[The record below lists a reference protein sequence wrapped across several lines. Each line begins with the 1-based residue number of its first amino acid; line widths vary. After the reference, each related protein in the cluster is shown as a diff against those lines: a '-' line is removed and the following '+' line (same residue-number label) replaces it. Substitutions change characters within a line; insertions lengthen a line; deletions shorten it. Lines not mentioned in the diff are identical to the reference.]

1 MAERI
6 EAEITLGYREF
17 SAGVDAVVRETQK
30 LGQGVERGLSQ
41 VEQRARAAFSQFAKE
56 ARAATTEYQQ
66 FAAKVTQTASQISL
80 GELEN
85 KLKGIAQS
93 GAQAFGSVLTSGAN
107 FEEGLLRINTIA
119 GLSQDELAGLGE
131 QLKNVGRE
139 IGVSASPTQTLASYY
154 DVLSSGFTKTAD
166 ATKVL
171 NASLKLAAGGQAE
184 ASDTTRTLTG
194 ILNAYGD
201 TSEKA
206 QLRADQL
213 FQTVNLGVTTVPELS
228 KSLGLVTST
237 AASAGV
243 SFEELSAAIATATLR
258 GQTTSSAIEGI
269 RGVIGSL
276 ISPTAGAQ
284 KEFARLGITVNATT
298 LAQDGLLKTLQKIQT
313 ANGGQVDS
321 LNKIIEGQV
330 GLATA
335 LALTK
340 DGGDAFAAN
349 LDKIGQSAG
358 ANQQAL
364 DQVNKGVN
372 ESAKAFGSSVE
383 RLKITASDAALPIQ
397 SGLLKAL
404 TGIVDRIALI
414 PKPVLT
420 ATLALSGFT
429 FAVAGLAGTAAGLA
443 FVLPTITG
451 QLTTLGARVVPLA
464 TASFRALNVPVGFA
478 ARNLL
483 AATAAMIRT
492 NLTAAVTTAST
503 LTLRGAYD
511 ALNAS
516 LVTSTALIS
525 GVGLGIGALVIG
537 LGVLANAYINLQN
550 EVNEAN
556 EAMLKSEDLSNFGRK
571 VNRKI
576 KTNDVLGLTGEEARQ
591 RGVTSDDVTQLIK
604 DNILAAEQAREA
616 GDKERER
623 KTVERVRRLKE
634 LRSELAEANARVEQ
648 EAAKSPAGQAA
659 TPAETDK
666 ERRAREA
673 QERRERRAREAQ
685 ERREAQARER
695 DRRARREG
703 AEFVAQGVAEAAV
716 AAEKEAEKAHKQ
728 KLREEARRAKELKA
742 AQAKAKK
749 EAEKAFDEASQRDD
763 EITDQGAIRNRT
775 AAADAAR
782 SEREL
787 AQERQS
793 IYAELA
799 KAGAASQ
806 SQLRAAIEDTL
817 RLRLQEIEAE
827 RQLALQQAASAEE
840 VAAAER
846 KAGIAKVR
854 AQNDYEKAI
863 KDASKALDRQKAQS
877 SAATNLNLGGGP
889 YSLDQF
895 IQGQQGF
902 LDLTK
907 SGTGPGGNPREVAR
921 QRRLLDAL
929 GPNPTARDVQAA
941 ADIGAAAAS
950 QGATKLALEALRVE
964 VVLYDQAGNTIPSTV
979 RKATV
984 NGKNS
989 DIAQQLRGL

>member
-41 VEQRARAAFSQFAKE
+41 VEQRAKAAFSQFAKE

-66 FAAKVTQTASQISL
+66 FAAKVTQAASQISL

-93 GAQAFGSVLTSGAN
+93 GAQAFGSVLNSGAN

-258 GQTTSSAIEGI
+258 GQTTSSSIEGI

-298 LAQDGLLKTLQKIQT
+298 LAQDGLLKTLQKIQA

-340 DGGDAFAAN
+340 DGGDAFADN
-349 LDKIGQSAG
+349 LNKIGQAAG

-404 TGIVDRIALI
+404 TGITDRIALI

-443 FVLPTITG
+443 FVLPTVTG
-451 QLTTLGARVVPLA
+451 QLTALGARVVPLA
-464 TASFRALNVPVGFA
+464 TSAFTALNVPVGVAWTRFWA
-478 ARNLL
+478 ARAAM
-483 AATAAMIRT
+483 AATKT
-492 NLTAAVTTAST
+492 TADATTAST
-503 LTLRGAYD
+503 LTLRGAW
-511 ALNAS
+511 AATNTTLA
-516 LVTSTALIS
+516 TSTALIS

-571 VNRKI
+571 VNRRI

-634 LRSELAEANARVEQ
+634 LRSELAEANAKVEQ

-673 QERRERRAREAQ
+673 QEKRDAD
-685 ERREAQARER
+685 ARER

-742 AQAKAKK
+742 AQIKAKR
-749 EAEKAFDEASQRDD
+749 EAEEAFAEATQRDD

-775 AAADAAR
+775 EAADAAR

-806 SQLRAAIEDTL
+806 GQLRSAIEDTL

-863 KDASKALDRQKAQS
+863 EDASKALDRQKAQS
-877 SAATNLNLGGGP
+877 SAATTLNLGGGP

-907 SGTGPGGNPREVAR
+907 SGTGPGANPREVAR

-929 GPNPTARDVQAA
+929 GPNPSARDVQAA

-950 QGATKLALEALRVE
+950 QGVTKLALEALRVE